1 MINSQMRSYDYYT
14 FGENNAYG
22 QPQLSEEK
30 KGSIKIAIHK
40 ITEAIEENSFYGG
53 ANYMGL
59 TFDRAIDST
68 FVIQYGEEKLKVL
81 TTNPQGRYVQVS
93 LARM

>member
-1 MINSQMRSYDYYT
+1 MINSQMRNYDYYT
-14 FGENNAYG
+14 LGENNAYG
-22 QPQLSEEK
+22 QPQLSEK
-30 KGSIKIAIHK
+30 KGTIKMAIHL
-40 ITEAIEENSFYGG
+40 ITEAIDENSFYSG

-59 TFDRAIDST
+59 TFDKAVNST
-68 FVIQYGEEKLKVL
+68 FVIQFGEEKLKVL